1 MFARDA
7 YNVLQSQLESAVAT
21 ITPLP
26 SVFNGWP
33 TEQALLNQVAKS
45 SNTFISLYD
54 PGFSRDDSRFLL
66 FTANEV
72 TTQAGITSTVSRPLL
87 VDTVTVTLGGTVVTN
102 DAVSVV
108 LGKGQETETATASAG
123 ATDTPTT
130 MATKLASAVNASLAS
145 WVSASASG
153 AVVTLTNITSSV
165 LRVASN
171 VGNVGSRYTEV
182 GRLVR
187 DVQIDVWAGSDVQR
201 VVVARLVEQQLTYLD
216 ANFGV
221 QGLSG
226 TDGTW
231 VRVRRMSDR
240 FIDDDVNRGLYRW
253 CFRAT
258 LEYGQTAEE
267 SLWAVLSFLPSVTG
281 SVAVA

>member
-72 TTQAGITSTVSRPLL
+72 TTQAGITSAVSLPLL
-87 VDTVTVTLGGTVVTN
+87 VDTVTVTLGGTVVAN

-108 LGKGQETETATASAG
+108 LGKGQEIETATASAG

-130 MATKLASAVNASLAS
+130 MATKLASAVNTDLAS

-153 AVVTLTNITSSV
+153 SVVTLTNITSSV

-182 GRLVR
+182 GRVVR
-187 DVQIDVWAGSDVQR
+187 DAQIDVWAGSDAQR
-201 VVVARLVEQQLTYLD
+201 VAVARLVEGELVSLD
-216 ANFGV
+216 SHFGA

-226 TDGTW
+226 SDETW
-231 VRVRRMSDR
+231 VRIRRMSDR

-253 CFRAT
+253 CFRGT

-267 SLWAVLSFLPSVTG
+267 SLWSVLSFLPSFTG
-281 SVAVA
+281 SVAVS

>member
-72 TTQAGITSTVSRPLL
+72 TTQAGITSAVSLPLL
-87 VDTVTVTLGGTVVTN
+87 VDTVTVTLGGTIVTN

-108 LGKGQETETATASAG
+108 LGKGQEIETATASAG

-130 MATKLASAVNASLAS
+130 MATKLASAVNTDLAS

-153 AVVTLTNITSSV
+153 SVVTLTNITASV

-182 GRLVR
+182 GRVVR
-187 DVQIDVWAGSDVQR
+187 DAQIDVWAGSDAQR
-201 VVVARLVEQQLTYLD
+201 VAVARLVEGELVSLD
-216 ANFGV
+216 SHFGA

-226 TDGTW
+226 SDETW
-231 VRVRRMSDR
+231 VRIRRMSDR

-253 CFRAT
+253 CFRGT

-267 SLWAVLSFLPSVTG
+267 SLWSVLSFLPSFTG
-281 SVAVA
+281 SVAVS

>member
-72 TTQAGITSTVSRPLL
+72 TTQAGITSAVSLPLL
-87 VDTVTVTLGGTVVTN
+87 VDTVTVTLGGTVVAN

-108 LGKGQETETATASAG
+108 LGKGQEIETATASAG

-130 MATKLASAVNASLAS
+130 MATKLASAVNTDLAS
-145 WVSASASG
+145 WVSASAS
-153 AVVTLTNITSSV
+153 ASVVTLTNITSSV

-182 GRLVR
+182 GRVVR
-187 DVQIDVWAGSDVQR
+187 DAQIDVWAGSDAQR
-201 VVVARLVEQQLTYLD
+201 VAVARLVEGELVSLD
-216 ANFGV
+216 SHFGA

-226 TDGTW
+226 SDETW
-231 VRVRRMSDR
+231 VRIRRMSDR

-253 CFRAT
+253 CFRGT

-267 SLWAVLSFLPSVTG
+267 SLWSVLSFLPSFTG
-281 SVAVA
+281 SVAVS